1 MGALGPDSQA
11 GQAPPATHTSQRWP
25 AARQIH
31 LAGRS
36 TGSLSPLPP
45 WAPSS
50 STTQGAGSRRRPG
63 DNLQHRT
70 THRWPPWALG
80 SSAGR
85 EPPAEP
91 VHPPGRRQWPPWAP
105 SSSATRGTRSRP
117 PPGGH
122 LPTGSPA
129 RPPALATCSTG
140 SPAWPPAVATLSPGL
155 VGGPG
160 ATCRTGSPAG
170 PPAVATLGPEP
181 AAARGPPRTRSPP
194 PPAAAGHLGHRITHP
209 PAATL
214 GPEFVDDPGHQVP
227 PPARGPPPHRITRT
241 ATGIGHL
248 QHRFTR
254 LAAGSG
260 HPEPWARR
268 RPGATCSTGSPAW
281 APSSAATRDPV
292 LSMHTDK
299 TPPPP
304 RPLRS
309 PAPAGG
315 PPDHPPSGRQWPP

>member
-105 SSSATRGTRSRP
+105 SSSTTRGTRSRP

-160 ATCRTGSPAG
+160 
-170 PPAVATLGPEP
+170 
-181 AAARGPPRTRSPP
+181 
-194 PPAAAGHLGHRITHP
+194 PPAAPVHLPGRRARRRPGIPYSACTPTKPHHHLGPSAPRRRPGAHRITHP
-209 PAATL
+209 
-214 GPEFVDDPGHQVP
+214 
-227 PPARGPPPHRITRT
+227 
-241 ATGIGHL
+241 
-248 QHRFTR
+248 
-254 LAAGSG
+254 AAGSG
-260 HPEPWARR
+260 HLEHRAVARR
-268 RPGATCSTGSPAW
+268 E
-281 APSSAATRDPV
+281 
-292 LSMHTDK
+292 K
-299 TPPPP
+299 
-304 RPLRS
+304 
-309 PAPAGG
+309 
-315 PPDHPPSGRQWPP
+315 